1 MALLGAQRSVR
12 RLLVRGPSKMGIE
25 KDLDELFSYDTVCSI
40 AARDAEPGALAVAF
54 VLAVPNACQRLR

>member
-1 MALLGAQRSVR
+1 
-12 RLLVRGPSKMGIE
+12 MGIE